1 MEFLRSFLRRH
12 LAGKPVVASPNVG
25 CFLRL
30 INALRDNGYVLL
42 IHVAQQVRLF
52 LCCKKMLKKLEDTS
66 IYQGKLVLQRVMW
79 LPRLAWLL
87 VNLSNQKSVS
97 TRLLTTWFVA
107 RPCGK
112 TRNIAFQSPLHQC
125 YKTDCTFLICCPF
138 YRSFNKELQQWL
150 LHSRTLSRKSFCQ
163 VY

>member
-1 MEFLRSFLRRH
+1 MEFLRSFLRLH
-12 LAGKPVVASPNVG
+12 WTGKPVVASPNVG

-30 INALRDNGYVLL
+30 ISALRDNVYVSL
-42 IHVAQQVRLF
+42 IHVAQKIRLF

-79 LPRLAWLL
+79 LPRVAWLL
-87 VNLSNQKSVS
+87 VNLSNQKSVF

-112 TRNIAFQSPLHQC
+112 TPNIAFQSPLHQC

-150 LHSRTLSRKSFCQ
+150 LHSRTLSRKSFC
-163 VY
+163 